1 MTEKRKNLASVSA
14 TASKTAKQATV
25 YLTNF
30 EVSSVALLATLVLGG
45 AATLHLRA
53 RADEASSAKP
63 NTPYVQVSGI
73 SSRSATLAFQR
84 ADNNRDGKLSREE
97 AERLPAVA
105 EVFQENDRNKDGYL
119 QPEEFEQAIRQ

>member
-53 RADEASSAKP
+53 RADEATNAK

-73 SSRSATLAFQR
+73 SSRSGTVAFQR
-84 ADNNRDGKLSREE
+84 ADTNRDGKLSREE

-105 EVFQENDRNKDGYL
+105 EVFQQHDLNKDGYL

>member
-1 MTEKRKNLASVSA
+1 MTEKRKNIAKPPT
-14 TASKTAKQATV
+14 TAAQRATV

-53 RADEASSAKP
+53 RADETTSPKA
-63 NTPYVQVSGI
+63 TPYVQVTGI
-73 SSRSATLAFQR
+73 SSRSGSTAFQR
-84 ADNNRDGKLSREE
+84 ADTNRDGKLSREE

-105 EVFQENDRNKDGYL
+105 ETFQEYDRNKDGFL
-119 QPEEFEQAIRQ
+119 APEEFEQAIRQ

>member
-1 MTEKRKNLASVSA
+1 MTEKRKKLAN
-14 TASKTAKQATV
+14 TAKQASV

-53 RADEASSAKP
+53 RADEVS
-63 NTPYVQVSGI
+63 NTKATPHVQVAGI
-73 SSRSATLAFQR
+73 SSRSGSTAFQR
-84 ADNNRDGKLSREE
+84 ADTNRDGKLSREE

-105 EVFQENDRNKDGYL
+105 EVFQEHDRNKDGFL
-119 QPEEFEQAIRQ
+119 APEEFEQAIRQ

>member
-1 MTEKRKNLASVSA
+1 MTEKRKKLAN
-14 TASKTAKQATV
+14 TAKQASV

-53 RADEASSAKP
+53 RADEVSNTKA
-63 NTPYVQVSGI
+63 TPYVQVAGI
-73 SSRSATLAFQR
+73 SSRSGSTAFQR
-84 ADNNRDGKLSREE
+84 ADTNRDGKLSREE

-105 EVFQENDRNKDGYL
+105 EVFQEHDRNKDGFL
-119 QPEEFEQAIRQ
+119 APEEFEQAIRQ